1 METERLTNASGF
13 FISSITTLSLAVML
27 LSYIRSQLISLFEF
41 SFIIIIFLASLY
53 LRYREFH
60 KVWNIES
67 KSFARITSVTTLIL
81 GVLLLAV
88 FLYFGVK
95 TQDVTFPLSHYS
107 LNPYFIAMGVIWL
120 VYSIIEI
127 SAVNKLSDKYSNFRY
142 LAYFSSVLTLVAL
155 ITVGYVELLLP
166 IALLL
171 VTVSTFISGI
181 RIYYHSYNGENR
193 KFKGVYRL

>member
-107 LNPYFIAMGVIWL
+107 LNPYFIVMGVIWL

-127 SAVNKLSDKYSNFRY
+127 STVNKLSDKYSNFRY

>member
-107 LNPYFIAMGVIWL
+107 LNPYFIVMGVIWL